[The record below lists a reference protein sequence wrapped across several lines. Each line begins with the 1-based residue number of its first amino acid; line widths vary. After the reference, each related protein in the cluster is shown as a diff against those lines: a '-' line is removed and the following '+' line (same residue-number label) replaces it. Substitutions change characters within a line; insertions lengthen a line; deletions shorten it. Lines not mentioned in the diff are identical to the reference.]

1 MRMVGLLGLVLAL
14 VVVGLLAKKQLGPVA
29 PVREGVGVGAPA
41 DPRLQARQAE
51 QQVKDALD
59 AAAKARRMPDDE

>member
-14 VVVGLLAKKQLGPVA
+14 VVVGLLAKKQLA
-29 PVREGVGVGAPA
+29 PAVPARDGVGVGAAA